1 MIRQRTEQGVGTE
14 SSVGRC
20 CSNAKWQQTESK
32 KEQKQNNGNN
42 RNKSSKES
50 KNNKSIN
57 NERNKNDRE
66 KKCRTIVVIKIKI
79 VGFVRVN
86 LNQLLVRR
94 HIHI

>member
-1 MIRQRTEQGVGTE
+1 LVTE

-32 KEQKQNNGNN
+32 QEQKQSNGNN

-57 NERNKNDRE
+57 NEKTRMKGR
-66 KKCRTIVVIKIKI
+66 KSAVP
-79 VGFVRVN
+79 
-86 LNQLLVRR
+86 LW
-94 HIHI
+94 